1 MSACLAHQQVLWED
15 VITVGAVVKVDFVV
29 VLRADA
35 GDGAAVEPT
44 IAVPPDDLLTQRQ
57 LAGAA
62 FDLQRRRTFSVR
74 NAVVSW

>member
-1 MSACLAHQQVLWED
+1 MCLAHQQVLWED

-35 GDGAAVEPT
+35 GDGAAIEPT

-62 FDLQRRRTFSVR
+62 FDL
-74 NAVVSW
+74 

>member
-1 MSACLAHQQVLWED
+1 MCLAHQQVLRED

-35 GDGAAVEPT
+35 GDGAAIEPT
-44 IAVPPDDLLTQRQ
+44 IAVPPNDLLTQRQ

-62 FDLQRRRTFSVR
+62 FDLRRKQTFSLR
-74 NAVVSW
+74 NTVVSF